1 MHELSIALNIITI
14 AESEAKK
21 AGAVSVNKITIEI
34 GQFSGVELDALE
46 LAMTEVVKGSLL
58 EKAETSINWIKAVGA
73 CEDCCQEF
81 EPEDFMKIC
90 PYCNSLNT
98 YFITGK
104 ELLVKSLEIET

>member
-58 EKAETSINWIKAVGA
+58 EKAETSIIWIKAVGA